1 MPVPI
6 FKGNIVKGK
15 FIPEQPTWWKM
26 YRDGFE
32 GKQVEVVLRK
42 RRRQRSLP
50 QNSWYWSCIVM
61 GLAAETGHTSQEI
74 HEALKHRFLSRIEG
88 KLEITRSTAD
98 LTTAEFSEY
107 CERCR
112 VLAAEMGFLILSP
125 REVEE

>member
-6 FKGNIVKGK
+6 FRGTISSGR
-15 FIPEQPTWWKM
+15 FMPEQPAFWRM

-42 RRRQRSLP
+42 WRRQRSLP

-61 GLAAETGHTSQEI
+61 GLATETGHTSQEI

-112 VLAAEMGFLILSP
+112 VLAAEMGLSITNP
-125 REVEE
+125 GEYE